1 VNSTKGA
8 ADVRVAP
15 AATNQTKKENGKT
28 MTTPLYALMGFVFW
42 TVFLVLAIGT
52 ARVGQVASGR
62 TAVNGFP
69 SGTPHGSD
77 GYWRLNRAHM
87 NCVENLPLFAAVV
100 LTGHVSGLITGSF
113 ATLSQVY
120 IVARVL
126 QSVIHVASG
135 SAMAVN
141 LRFTCFVVQV
151 ISLLTMAYMIV
162 SR

>member
-1 VNSTKGA
+1 
-8 ADVRVAP
+8 
-15 AATNQTKKENGKT
+15 

-42 TVFLVLAIGT
+42 TVFIVLAIGV
-52 ARVGQVASGR
+52 ARVAQVATGK

-69 SGTPHGSD
+69 SGQPHGSD
-77 GYWRLNRAHM
+77 RYWRLNRAHM

-100 LTGHVSGLITGSF
+100 LAGNAVGLTVGTF

-120 IVARVL
+120 FVARVA

-141 LRFTCFVVQV
+141 LRFTCFAVQV
-151 ISLLTMAYMIV
+151 GCLLSMANMV
-162 SR
+162 VMQ